1 MKTKIILI
9 AMATVCLLNTGS
21 MNAQVKYGVHAGV
34 NLETQAEL
42 GLLWNNVDLYQGY
55 TVGGFIE
62 YQAGKILSLQAEL
75 NYQKKG
81 EKMESFPENI
91 KTTLRREF
99 NYASL
104 PLLVKANFHSAEA
117 GDRWNFNLFTGPYI
131 GYLTS
136 VYSNQKS
143 GGTTTYLDLSDKAEK
158 ADFGAVFG
166 GGVTYRLANGG
177 SLVFDLRYQM
187 GLRSIDKENTDLRNK
202 GAGIVIG
209 YRF

>member
-1 MKTKIILI
+1 M
-9 AMATVCLLNTGS
+9 AMATVCLLNTGN

-81 EKMESFPENI
+81 EKVESFPENI

-104 PLLVKANFHSAEA
+104 PVLVKANFHSAEA

-143 GGTTTYLDLSDKAEK
+143 GGTTTYLDLSDKTEK

-177 SLVFDLRYQM
+177 SLLFDLRYQM
-187 GLRSIDKENTDLRNK
+187 GLRSVDKENTDLRNK